1 MISAVSNVSA
11 FDRFCERDVFGTRIF
26 SLFSVYG
33 QNETVFKNSSFF
45 VQENDTQITAALSLT
60 DGFGTLSCT
69 RDADFEEIRE
79 FLLFKGFSS
88 LQCSNISAEKLGFPV
103 TSDGFVVRF
112 ENAFEADTS
121 SDKSKNSSPVI
132 LNSPYSA
139 DFKGVYSV
147 LCKCDFDMPD
157 YETWLA
163 DFSLRMRRGK
173 SEMCTVAVDGKT
185 VASASALFI
194 TDSAVLLGAV
204 CTLPEFRGSGYAG
217 ENVTFLAK
225 KHLSE
230 GRRVELLCK
239 EKLVPFYERL
249 GLHPV
254 GRWCSLTIPTYK

>member
-1 MISAVSNVSA
+1 MIRSVTDSASFN
-11 FDRFCERDVFGTRIF
+11 RFCERDVFGTRIF

-33 QNETVFKNSSFF
+33 GNESVFKNSSFF
-45 VQENDTQITAALSLT
+45 VQENDTQTTAALSLT

-88 LQCSNISAEKLGFPV
+88 LQCSNNSAERLGLPV

-112 ENAFEADTS
+112 EPNTS
-121 SDKSKNSSPVI
+121 SDKNENSSPVI

-173 SEMCTVAVDGKT
+173 SELCTAAVDGKT

-204 CTLPEFRGSGYAG
+204 CTLPEFRGNGYAG

-225 KHLSE
+225 KYISQ
-230 GRRVELLCK
+230 GKRVELLCK
-239 EKLVPFYERL
+239 DKLVPFYEKLGFCTVGKWHTLKRL
-249 GLHPV
+249 
-254 GRWCSLTIPTYK
+254 